1 MMDIRPITEKEW
13 VGLSL
18 KDGIEKAEG
27 MGYTYRIVEENG
39 QPKMLEYNNKSNRVN
54 FRLSNNTIIGVYPG

>member
-1 MMDIRPITEKEW
+1 MDIRPITEKEW

-18 KDGIEKAEG
+18 KEGIEKAEG
-27 MGYTYRIVEENG
+27 IGYTYRIVEENG

-54 FRLSNNTIIGVYPG
+54 FRLSNNTIIGVYTG